1 MTFDLKRNALQGAG
15 GLPGVRD
22 CHIMAKFFPL
32 KVTKEAI
39 TAVEYEDPFEHMK
52 MFGLVGVESKALT
65 LEDVPQEYRPYQ
77 GCLFVS
83 GQCYSAGGG
92 FLRWILCKHQQDHNL
107 FGTTV
112 PAGSLYLQG
121 VVTYTLPVEAFATG
135 IKNLDW

>member
-65 LEDVPQEYRPYQ
+65 LEDVPQEYRPYK

-83 GQCYSAGGG
+83 GQCYSAEGVSY
-92 FLRWILCKHQQDHNL
+92 I
-107 FGTTV
+107 
-112 PAGSLYLQG
+112 GSCASINRIIICLEPQYWQEVLYLN
-121 VVTYTLPVEAFATG
+121 Y
-135 IKNLDW
+135 